1 MGRDATGVTTL
12 EAGDDT
18 ATRQD
23 AGPAE
28 YDGAVQPAA
37 VGMEVERSTD
47 DAGGADRDAAVLT
60 AVGPTDTTT
69 TSVGVAGMEV
79 ERSTDGGGELDRD
92 TAEVTVKKK
101 KKKSKK
107 RSGRKA
113 GMTHTQRRD
122 ERR

>member
-1 MGRDATGVTTL
+1 MLL

-79 ERSTDGGGELDRD
+79 ERSTDGGAELDRD

-101 KKKSKK
+101 KKKSRK

-113 GMTHTQRRD
+113 GMTSSQRRD
-122 ERR
+122 DWG

>member
-1 MGRDATGVTTL
+1 ML

-79 ERSTDGGGELDRD
+79 ERSTDGGAELDRD

-101 KKKSKK
+101 KKKSRK

-113 GMTHTQRRD
+113 GMTGNQRRAD
-122 ERR
+122 RS